1 MTKKTDMKNKL
12 DKLKLKHLQQLS
24 DYREGLKLHPILKF
38 LFLELTLH
46 CNERCIHCGSSCGDL
61 PSPELSLKQYRQILD
76 EIASDF
82 DVRSFQLCITGGEP
96 LMRRDFFDIM
106 EYAHSLNYNW
116 GMTSNAVLIG
126 KEEARR
132 LRETGMKTI
141 SVSIDGLRETHDAF
155 RRTPGAYDGA
165 MRGISNLLEEGG
177 FEHVQATTV
186 INHQNMHELD
196 ALYEIFRDIDID
208 SWRVIGVEPIGRAL
222 LHPEILLDQDDWKY
236 LFDFI
241 REKRYEDMP
250 VTYGCS
256 HFLGL
261 DYEREV
267 REHYF
272 ICNAG
277 IYAASIMVN
286 GDIGACL
293 DIEKRP
299 ETIQGN
305 ILKDRFRDVWE
316 QRFEIFRRDL
326 SELNETCRSC
336 EVRQFCHGGSTHS
349 WDFDKNEQ
357 RICFRDAFRFS

>member
-1 MTKKTDMKNKL
+1 MNSSIDKMKL
-12 DKLKLKHLQQLS
+12 QHLQQLS
-24 DYREGLKLHPILKF
+24 DYREQLLVHPILKF
-38 LFLELTLH
+38 LFLELTLR
-46 CNERCIHCGSSCGDL
+46 CNERCIHCGSSCGDV
-61 PSPELSLKQYRQILD
+61 PSEELSTKQYHQILD

-82 DVRSFQLCITGGEP
+82 DLKQFQLCITGGEP

-106 EYAHSLNYNW
+106 GYANELGYNW
-116 GMTSNAVLIG
+116 GMTSNAVLIDR
-126 KEEARR
+126 EAARR

-141 SVSIDGLRETHDAF
+141 SVSIDGLKETHDAF

-165 MRGISNLLEEGG
+165 MRGIRNLIDEGG
-177 FEHVQATTV
+177 FKHIQVTTV
-186 INHQNMHELD
+186 INHQNMDELD
-196 ALYEIFRDIDID
+196 PLYEIFLGMDID

-222 LHPEILLDQDDWKY
+222 DHPEILLDDADWKR

-241 REKRYEDMP
+241 RSKRMEDMP

-256 HFLGL
+256 HYLGL

-277 IYAASIMVN
+277 IYAASIMCN

-299 ETIQGN
+299 ETVQGN
-305 ILKDRFRDVWE
+305 ILRDRFKDVWE
-316 QRFEIFRRDL
+316 QRFEIFRRDKA
-326 SELNETCRSC
+326 ELNETCRNC
-336 EVRQFCHGGSTHS
+336 NVRQFCHGGATHS
-349 WDFDKNEQ
+349 WDFDRNAP
-357 RICFRDAFRFS
+357 RVCFKDVFRMR